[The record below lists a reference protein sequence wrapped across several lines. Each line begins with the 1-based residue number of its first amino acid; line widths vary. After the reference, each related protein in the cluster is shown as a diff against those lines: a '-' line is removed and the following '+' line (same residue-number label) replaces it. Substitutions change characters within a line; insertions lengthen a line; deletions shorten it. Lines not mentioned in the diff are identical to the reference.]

1 MLLAGIDT
9 GVHTGVALWDTA
21 QRKFLAIRTSG
32 IIDAMDFVWNTA
44 TSEGVTVFLEDARL
58 RKWIPRE
65 SSLNQFKGRAMGA
78 GSVKRDAAIWEEFLT
93 KRGIPFHLVAPE
105 RNRTKLSAEAF
116 AALTGWKNRTSS
128 HGRDAAMLVFGR

>member
-21 QRKFLAIRTSG
+21 QRKFLTIRTSG

-116 AALTGWKNRTSS
+116 AALTGWKSRTSS

>member
-21 QRKFLAIRTSG
+21 QRKFLTVRTSG

-78 GSVKRDAAIWEEFLT
+78 GSVKRDAAIWEEFLA
-93 KRGIPFHLVAPE
+93 KRGIKYYLIPPQ

-116 AALTGWKNRTSS
+116 AALTGWTNRTSS

>member
-21 QRKFLAIRTSG
+21 QRKFLTIRTSG
-32 IIDAMDFVWNTA
+32 IIDVMDFVWNTA

-116 AALTGWKNRTSS
+116 ARLTGWNNRTSN